1 MDKVLSSKLVFKCPK
16 FKVYKQKVLLETSK
30 ITTRWPIIYNDSVV
44 IIGITSDKK
53 IILIREYRESIS
65 KTILLLP
72 GGGVKENEKP
82 KEAAIR
88 ELEEETGYISKKI
101 KLFKIFDESTSKI
114 KHKIYYYLIT
124 DLKLKKQKLEKD
136 EEIAV
141 LLFSFKEISYKIK
154 NNLLEDKTDKKALK
168 VLINSI
174 TAKNKKFFDL
184 KAKN

>member
-1 MDKVLSSKLVFKCPK
+1 MSYKLGAVGFGHW
-16 FKVYKQKVLLETSK
+16 FERLYAGMV
-30 ITTRWPIIYNDSVV
+30 
-44 IIGITSDKK
+44 
-53 IILIREYRESIS
+53 
-65 KTILLLP
+65 KT
-72 GGGVKENEKP
+72 EQ
-82 KEAAIR
+82 
-88 ELEEETGYISKKI
+88 I